1 MLQITARMET
11 GQVYYT
17 RRGANPLHLFLYLK
31 ENGQGNILLPV
42 LSKKKGKRE
51 RDKQANITYSLGTN
65 GVLLTLG
72 CTTSPIANIPPPLL
86 PSKQCEKIFFTFLE
100 EASCE
105 RMDVFACPKPTIPS
119 TASEDEPN
127 SPDCLAEHLF

>member
-1 MLQITARMET
+1 MFQTN
-11 GQVYYT
+11 Y
-17 RRGANPLHLFLYLK
+17 
-31 ENGQGNILLPV
+31 GNIILLKMQMKYHGI
-42 LSKKKGKRE
+42 LSQNNSNFDQEKTGEKK
-51 RDKQANITYSLGTN
+51 QTNNQVNITYSFGTS

-72 CTTSPIANIPPPLL
+72 WTTSPIAKIPPPLL
-86 PSKQCEKIFFTFLE
+86 PSKQCEKIFLTFLD

-127 SPDCLAEHLF
+127 SPACLAEHLSQM